1 MPTLEKTM
9 ENKYWEQP
17 KSGSPYEVTKD
28 WRDYPLSKCP
38 FDIKLIRAIHE
49 RKSFCNLGSTVAT
62 AIRWE
67 GDYYIITVRG
77 GWKRDGSGDFDIAI
91 GRQGE
96 VPFLF
101 RSPFVKNPDVGV
113 LTHMK
118 YVPLIRKNGTP
129 DYINGSYKE
138 VTEEADPKYIYS
150 NYYSPRI
157 VTRLDQLGCLT
168 VRHQTPIKTIV
179 NPDTHRKNTLKAN
192 CPCLIVHHSTIETYP
207 VEYRWSDQVRAHAGV
222 NLKEIESVDY
232 KSLGSDSD
240 AWEKWRRQPNQV
252 LAAEAEDEA
261 YSHREF
267 VPLKKWGW
275 YFRNGMLAFEDHS
288 NKIHIAD
295 IINR

>member
-49 RKSFCNLGSTVAT
+49 RKSFSNLGSTVAT

-101 RSPFVKNPDVGV
+101 RSLP
-113 LTHMK
+113 
-118 YVPLIRKNGTP
+118 
-129 DYINGSYKE
+129 YINFLFY
-138 VTEEADPKYIYS
+138 
-150 NYYSPRI
+150 
-157 VTRLDQLGCLT
+157 LLT
-168 VRHQTPIKTIV
+168 
-179 NPDTHRKNTLKAN
+179 
-192 CPCLIVHHSTIETYP
+192 
-207 VEYRWSDQVRAHAGV
+207 W
-222 NLKEIESVDY
+222 
-232 KSLGSDSD
+232 
-240 AWEKWRRQPNQV
+240 
-252 LAAEAEDEA
+252 
-261 YSHREF
+261 
-267 VPLKKWGW
+267 
-275 YFRNGMLAFEDHS
+275 
-288 NKIHIAD
+288 
-295 IINR
+295 

>member
-17 KSGSPYEVTKD
+17 KSGSPYKVTKD

-49 RKSFCNLGSTVAT
+49 RKSFSNLGSTVGT

-77 GWKRDGSGDFDIAI
+77 GWKRDGSGDFDVAI

-101 RSPFVKNPDVGV
+101 RSPYIKNPEGGM
-113 LTHMK
+113 LTHTK
-118 YVPLIRKNGTP
+118 YVPGQP
-129 DYINGSYKE
+129 DFWNGSYKE
-138 VTEEADPKYIYS
+138 VTEEAEPKYIYS
-150 NYYSPRI
+150 NYYCPRI
-157 VTRLDQLGCLT
+157 VTRLNQLGCLT
-168 VRHQTPIKTIV
+168 TRRQTPIKTII
-179 NPDTHRKNTLKAN
+179 NPDTNRKNTLKAN
-192 CPCLIVHHSTIETYP
+192 CPCLIIHHSTIEAYP
-207 VEYRWSDQVRAHAGV
+207 VEYRWADQVRAAAGV

-232 KSLGSDSD
+232 CSFDSNES
-240 AWEKWRRQPNQV
+240 WEKWRSQPNNV
-252 LAAEAEDEA
+252 LAANAENEA
-261 YSHREF
+261 YRNHEF
-267 VPLKKWGW
+267 IPLKKWGW

-288 NKIHIAD
+288 NKIHLTD
-295 IINR
+295 IINH